1 MRLGSTAAA
10 GGPSIVGMRVPPR
23 DLYHIPPQRQQE
35 RLERKS
41 CITIHPMPR
50 RWIRHDPRVPADRL
64 VQFAALVYTRT
75 VRRAEDDHRGLVA
88 IISQDGEEEGVVK
101 AWYQAEEEEPPES
114 SVEILTVTHDL
125 DLAALERG
133 NSVAPVRLEGTAFV
147 RAAEPEA
154 QGWRGE
160 KERNV
165 QEVRTDWKRKEWQAM
180 EIRDLAPEEDRSFV
194 RSEMLEQSGWLEYD
208 RHMQLPPSLFRIP
221 SRHTNTLSEPDI
233 GANHSIP
240 VTYKSSAIQSPIVA
254 KPAMATVG
262 TNTTYFYPND
272 RPGKPMPVRQR
283 DSATKTNTTIF
294 ARDFVAPRR
303 LDATALSSRPNDLR
317 RQLPDTP
324 PLRTEDLDRTAA
336 ISLATRDFDPM
347 AIQNDE
353 TMWTAPVNGV
363 TYRPLFEVV
372 AVPSV
377 RVDESAGTGG
387 RIRRWGEG
395 VEDHQTPPFDDRNR
409 EEDEEEALMR
419 RVSEALTPVGTSMYD
434 ERSVVEGQ
442 EIIARLV
449 DDPEKTFMFLGE
461 GGESAGVERARAG
474 DRGSDGRYR
483 WDVGETVQEG
493 PTLARITA
501 KYMPLTASAWN
512 AVEGT
517 THGTDGYSYATL
529 EYLRKFELVNRGR
542 RGSGS

>member
-1 MRLGSTAAA
+1 
-10 GGPSIVGMRVPPR
+10 
-23 DLYHIPPQRQQE
+23 
-35 RLERKS
+35 
-41 CITIHPMPR
+41 MPR
-50 RWIRHDPRVPADRL
+50 RWIRHDPRVPTDRL

-101 AWYQAEEEEPPES
+101 AWYQAEEEEVS
-114 SVEILTVTHDL
+114 FGFVEILTVTHDL

-194 RSEMLEQSGWLEYD
+194 RSEMLEQSGW
-208 RHMQLPPSLFRIP
+208 
-221 SRHTNTLSEPDI
+221 
-233 GANHSIP
+233 
-240 VTYKSSAIQSPIVA
+240 
-254 KPAMATVG
+254 
-262 TNTTYFYPND
+262 
-272 RPGKPMPVRQR
+272 

-347 AIQNDE
+347 AMQNDE

-474 DRGSDGRYR
+474 DQGSDGRYR